1 MNGIVSWILEI
12 IIGVISIYICSNQ
25 IINESVRFQLLPSFN
40 LQKDDDI
47 YPETK
52 KDYTNNNN

>member
-12 IIGVISIYICSNQ
+12 IIGVIDIYICSNQ

-52 KDYTNNNN
+52 KDYTNNSN

>member
-1 MNGIVSWILEI
+1 MNGIASWILEI

-40 LQKDDDI
+40 LQKDNDND
-47 YPETK
+47 PESK
-52 KDYTNNNN
+52 KDDTNNNN